1 MVSNFFFKQF
11 RRMSNGIFS
20 LSVVLV
26 MHSFQLICS
35 YSIRFIFGKPS
46 STKIR
51 TIRMSFVGIQHQVE
65 VLSLSSKQIN
75 SVWQRSTK
83 QEKRMTPLQRGENE
97 RRKGGG
103 GGFIMFSDD
112 TLPFSNRP
120 AVALFRSGQ

>member
-1 MVSNFFFKQF
+1 
-11 RRMSNGIFS
+11 MSNGIFS

-83 QEKRMTPLQRGENE
+83 QEKRMTPLQRGEKE
-97 RRKGGG
+97 RRRGGKGV
-103 GGFIMFSDD
+103 GGFIKFSDD